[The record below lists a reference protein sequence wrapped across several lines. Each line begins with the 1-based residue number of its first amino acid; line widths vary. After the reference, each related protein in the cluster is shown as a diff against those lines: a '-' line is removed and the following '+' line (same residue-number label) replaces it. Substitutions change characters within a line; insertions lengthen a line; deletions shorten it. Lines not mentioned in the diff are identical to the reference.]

1 MIGIIPIVLVHGTR
15 TSSAIWESQEEALR
29 SSGHLTTAVDLPGH
43 GTRTDER
50 FTLAGAMETID
61 RAVMDCARPP
71 LLVGLSLGGYTS
83 LAYAAEEQHKLSGVV
98 LSGCSTEIAGKPLRA
113 YRRVTTVLADTF
125 RPTGTWHVV
134 ADMLEAMHG
143 YSCASDLRRLTLPVW
158 LVNGSRDPLGS
169 SSGSSTTPSRV
180 HSCMSCGAP
189 ATTSTPTPR
198 RRSTGSCCTSCVSSR
213 TSPRSERPCAGRA
226 RRSGLVVVE
235 ALASELGACS
245 TAAPIAVIVTI
256 AQPSSRSSEAV
267 SPSRS
272 KARNC
277 RQASPIGAR
286 PCSVMWATA

>member
-29 SSGHLTTAVDLPGH
+29 RSGHLTTAVDLPGH

-113 YRRVTTVLADTF
+113 YRRATTVLADTF

-158 LVNGSRDPLGS
+158 LVNGSRDPLRLQQRQFHHAV
-169 SSGSSTTPSRV
+169 PSAQLHVVR
-180 HSCMSCGAP
+180 GAGHDVNSHAPTAFNRILLDVLRQLADQP
-189 ATTSTPTPR
+189 A
-198 RRSTGSCCTSCVSSR
+198 
-213 TSPRSERPCAGRA
+213 
-226 RRSGLVVVE
+226 L
-235 ALASELGACS
+235 
-245 TAAPIAVIVTI
+245 
-256 AQPSSRSSEAV
+256 
-267 SPSRS
+267 
-272 KARNC
+272 
-277 RQASPIGAR
+277 
-286 PCSVMWATA
+286 